1 MRRQLTLLVNGQQY
15 FARLVEDIE
24 QARAQ
29 IYVET
34 YLLSL
39 DPETEPVFTALE
51 RAARRGVRV
60 MMVIDGFGGRLG
72 LPLLQARWQACG
84 IEWRVFR
91 PGVRLFS
98 PESWRRLHRKLVLID
113 QQILYLGGINLIGD
127 HVDIHHGPLPDPR
140 FDLAV
145 RTQWPSVCSQVL
157 RLAQSTWWRLS
168 WSTVLRAHSQGQQLR
183 DLWRGLRPAL
193 RRRWQP
199 PLSGDRRQ
207 VRLLLRDNLRHRHS
221 IERAYRRELRL
232 ARGDVMM
239 AMAYF
244 LPTRGLRGALLQ
256 AARSGV
262 RVRLLI
268 QGRVEYWWAHWA
280 QQALVSELVDGGIE
294 IYEYR
299 KSFLHAKVLCVDD
312 WVTIGSSN
320 IDPFSL
326 MLSLEANL
334 AIEQPLFAKQVRA
347 ALEQAIDQGAERLL
361 SPTLRYRGARGS
373 ILRWAHQMA
382 MAAALLGLRMFI
394 AMSRRAHANG

>member
-72 LPLLQARWQACG
+72 LPLLQARWQVCG

-280 QQALVSELVDGGIE
+280 QQALVSELVDEGIE

>member
-1 MRRQLTLLVNGQQY
+1 MRRQLLLLVNGQQY

-24 QARAQ
+24 QAREQ
-29 IYVET
+29 IYLET

-39 DPETEPVFTALE
+39 DPETEPVLTALE

-72 LPLLQARWQACG
+72 LPMLQDRWQACG
-84 IEWRVFR
+84 IQWRVFR
-91 PGVRLFS
+91 PGVRLLS
-98 PESWRRLHRKLVLID
+98 PASWRRLHRKLALID
-113 QQILYLGGINLIGD
+113 QQTLYLGGINLIGD
-127 HVDIHHGPLPDPR
+127 HVDVHHGTLSDPR

-168 WSTVLRAHSQGQQLR
+168 WSTVLRARPHGQQPR
-183 DLWRGLRPAL
+183 ELWRSLRPTF

-199 PLSGDRRQ
+199 HVPGDRRQ

-221 IERAYRRELRL
+221 IEKAYRRALWQ
-232 ARGDVMM
+232 ARREVVM

-244 LPTRGLRGALLQ
+244 LPTRALRAALLQ

-268 QGRVEYWWAHWA
+268 QGRVEYWWAYWA
-280 QQALVSELVDGGIE
+280 QQALVTELVDEGIE

-299 KSFLHAKVLCVDD
+299 RSFLHAKVLCVDD

-334 AIEQPLFAKQVRA
+334 AIDQPLFAEQVRSV
-347 ALEQAIDQGAERLL
+347 LNLAIDRDAERLL
-361 SPTLRYRGARGS
+361 PSHLRYRGARGS

-382 MAAALLGLRMFI
+382 MAAALLGLRMFV
-394 AMSRRAHANG
+394 AMSRRARTDG

>member
-347 ALEQAIDQGAERLL
+347 ALEQAIDQGSERLL